1 MSVRAAVGDL
11 QIPDHIFT
19 IQHLHIVYGVVSFQR
34 LKMYEQLKQSVIE
47 LHDIARLVEQ
57 EIGQGQL
64 SLDLRDCA
72 DKLALL
78 IKLDVEVNSNA

>member
-1 MSVRAAVGDL
+1 
-11 QIPDHIFT
+11 
-19 IQHLHIVYGVVSFQR
+19 
-34 LKMYEQLKQSVIE
+34 MYEQLRQSVIE

-72 DKLALL
+72 DRLAML
-78 IKLDVEVNSNA
+78 ISVDVGEKQ